1 MPARLAASTAL
12 ILLVAAACGGPAG
25 SGPAGTTPPAAT
37 APGGGTETAVAI
49 DLSKVD
55 ACAVVPSGT
64 AERLTGESGFTA
76 DGSSSASRAHC
87 FWGVPRAG
95 VPQYL
100 EVTIER
106 RTASL
111 QGYKMTFNG
120 VACPGASVAAVG
132 AEAVGAVCSGS
143 QTKVW
148 LAAMDRGVAVHVLV
162 NEPMGALTPADLAAT
177 AQAVLDGLE

>member
-1 MPARLAASTAL
+1 MPARLATSTVL
-12 ILLVAAACGGPAG
+12 LLLVAVACAGPAA
-25 SGPAGTTPPAAT
+25 SGPGGTTPPAAAT
-37 APGGGTETAVAI
+37 PGGGTETAAAI

-55 ACAVVPSGT
+55 ACAIVPAGT
-64 AERLTGESGFTA
+64 AERLTGEKDFTA

-120 VACPGASVAAVG
+120 VACPGASVAAAG

-162 NEPMGALTPADLAAT
+162 NEPLGTLTPGDLAAT
-177 AQAVLDGLE
+177 AQAVLAGLE